1 MPPETG
7 SGARSKAAVLAVEP
21 AARIVSRLTEERAR
35 AADGGCM
42 LAFDADGTLWDG
54 DVGFDLFE
62 ALMAARGAREE
73 AREALEREAAEFG
86 LSARGDANDVA
97 TALFAAYGEHR
108 YPEPRAFAMMAWAFA
123 GYGQDELRDFVAQV
137 LRRKA
142 LEARVHGELA
152 PILAW
157 AAAEGVEALVVSASP
172 HAVVVAGAALLGIPP
187 ERVLAMTPAIE
198 EDRVVARLTGPI
210 VYGDGKL
217 DVIRAARPS
226 AALIGAFGDTVYDG
240 PMLRAARVPVAVHAK
255 ESLLEVAATI
265 PGLVA
270 LGA

>member
-1 MPPETG
+1 VET
-7 SGARSKAAVLAVEP
+7 
-21 AARIVSRLTEERAR
+21 AARIVGRLAEERAR
-35 AADGGCM
+35 APLGAPCL

-62 ALMAARGAREE
+62 ALMATRGARED
-73 AREALEREAAEFG
+73 ALDALEREAEEFEVH
-86 LSARGDANDVA
+86 APGDANDVA

-123 GYGQDELRDFVAQV
+123 GYRQDELHEFVAQV
-137 LRRKA
+137 LRRNN
-142 LEARVHGELA
+142 LEARVHAELA

-157 AAAEGVEALVVSASP
+157 ATAEGVETMVVSASP
-172 HAVVVAGAALLGIPP
+172 RAVVVAGVALLGIPP

-198 EDRVVARLTGPI
+198 DGRIAPRLTGPI
-210 VYGDGKL
+210 VYAEGKL
-217 DVIRAARPS
+217 DVLRAARPS
-226 AALIGAFGDTVYDG
+226 AALLGAFGDTVYDG

-255 ESLLEVAATI
+255 TSLVEVAATI

-270 LGA
+270 LGT

>member
-1 MPPETG
+1 MEPP
-7 SGARSKAAVLAVEP
+7 
-21 AARIVSRLTEERAR
+21 ARIVGRLAEERAR
-35 AADGGCM
+35 APRGAPCL

-54 DVGFDLFE
+54 DVGFDLFD
-62 ALMAARGAREE
+62 ALMATRGARED
-73 AREALEREAAEFG
+73 ALDALEREAEEFEVH
-86 LSARGDANDVA
+86 APGDANDVA

-123 GYGQDELRDFVAQV
+123 GYRQDELHEFVAQV
-137 LRRKA
+137 LRRNN
-142 LEARVHGELA
+142 LEARVHAELA

-157 AAAEGVEALVVSASP
+157 ATAEGVETMVVSASP
-172 HAVVVAGAALLGIPP
+172 RAVVVAGVALLGIPP

-198 EDRVVARLTGPI
+198 DGRIAPRLAGPI
-210 VYGDGKL
+210 VYAEGKL
-217 DVIRAARPS
+217 DVLRAARPS